1 MKTPKFTSEIHLT
14 STFFL
19 FSVAIDLRDD
29 KKHNIPAARLRE
41 MRKLGMLLMQDPGVR
56 QCFACSYEF
65 YLPDSAEYFSR
76 RVRDFKIKLQV
87 P

>member
-1 MKTPKFTSEIHLT
+1 MKTPQFTYEIHLT
-14 STFFL
+14 STFL

-76 RVRDFKIKLQV
+76 RVSHFKINVKV

>member
-1 MKTPKFTSEIHLT
+1 M
-14 STFFL
+14 FL

-29 KKHNIPAARLRE
+29 KKHDIPAARLRE

-65 YLPDSAEYFSR
+65 YLPDSAEYFSH
-76 RVRDFKIKLQV
+76 RVSNFKITLTV